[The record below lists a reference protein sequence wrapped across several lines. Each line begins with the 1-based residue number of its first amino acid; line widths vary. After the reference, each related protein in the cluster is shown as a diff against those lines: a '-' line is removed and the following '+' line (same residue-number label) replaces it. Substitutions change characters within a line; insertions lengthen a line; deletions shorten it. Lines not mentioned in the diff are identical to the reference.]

1 MKYWLHTSQRLHRAL
16 NSSFIEDKCQPKT
29 KRVEKRS
36 HVGNS
41 QHVVWN
47 TASLGNCHQKK
58 YMCTDEGH
66 SEVAIQQHQDIPL
79 PQVRKETRASLT
91 TNGKAESL
99 SISRASVM
107 QELTELEKQIEII
120 KQELQLAMDRKSE
133 LEEYQRTNRTAE
145 P

>member
-16 NSSFIEDKCQPKT
+16 NSSFIE
-29 KRVEKRS
+29 EKRQANKKRAEKRC

-41 QHVVWN
+41 QHAVWN
-47 TASLGNCHQKK
+47 TASLGNCHRKK
-58 YMCTDEGH
+58 YICTDEGQN
-66 SEVAIQQHQDIPL
+66 EVTIRQHQDIPL
-79 PQVRKETRASLT
+79 PQVRRETPASLT

-99 SISRASVM
+99 NTARTSVM

>member
-16 NSSFIEDKCQPKT
+16 NSSFIEDKHQHKT

-41 QHVVWN
+41 QHAVWN
-47 TASLGNCHQKK
+47 MANLGNSHRKK
-58 YMCTDEGH
+58 YICTDEGQN
-66 SEVAIQQHQDIPL
+66 EVMIRQHQDIPL
-79 PQVRKETRASLT
+79 PQVRRETLASLT
-91 TNGKAESL
+91 TNGKTESL
-99 SISRASVM
+99 NIARMSVM
-107 QELTELEKQIEII
+107 EELTELEKQIEII

-145 P
+145 S

>member
-16 NSSFIEDKCQPKT
+16 NSSFIEDKCQPKK

-36 HVGNS
+36 HIGNS
-41 QHVVWN
+41 QHAVWN
-47 TASLGNCHQKK
+47 TANLGNCNRKK
-58 YMCTDEGH
+58 YVCTQEEQN
-66 SEVAIQQHQDIPL
+66 EVMLQDIPL
-79 PQVRKETRASLT
+79 PQLRRETPASLT

-99 SISRASVM
+99 NIARTSVM

>member
-1 MKYWLHTSQRLHRAL
+1 MCTHTRAGSDVVL
-16 NSSFIEDKCQPKT
+16 TLLSLF
-29 KRVEKRS
+29 RA

-41 QHVVWN
+41 QHAVWN
-47 TASLGNCHQKK
+47 TANLGNCHRKK
-58 YMCTDEGH
+58 YICTDEGQNKVTIH
-66 SEVAIQQHQDIPL
+66 QHQDMPL
-79 PQVRKETRASLT
+79 PQGRRETPPSLT

-99 SISRASVM
+99 NTARTSVL

-133 LEEYQRTNRTAE
+133 LEEYARTNRTAE

>member
-1 MKYWLHTSQRLHRAL
+1 MGWLTG
-16 NSSFIEDKCQPKT
+16 
-29 KRVEKRS
+29 KRCIDIRKGSDFVLTLTPLFRS

-41 QHVVWN
+41 QHAVWN
-47 TASLGNCHQKK
+47 TANTGNCHRKK
-58 YMCTDEGH
+58 YICTDEGQN
-66 SEVAIQQHQDIPL
+66 EVTVRQHQDIPL
-79 PQVRKETRASLT
+79 PQVRRDAPASLT

-99 SISRASVM
+99 SIARTSVM
-107 QELTELEKQIEII
+107 QELTELEKQIQII

>member
-41 QHVVWN
+41 QHTVWN
-47 TASLGNCHQKK
+47 TANLGNCHAKK
-58 YMCTDEGH
+58 YICTDEGQN
-66 SEVAIQQHQDIPL
+66 EVTVQQHQDIPL
-79 PQVRKETRASLT
+79 PQTRRETPASLA

-99 SISRASVM
+99 STGRTSVV
-107 QELTELEKQIEII
+107 QELMELEKQIEII

-133 LEEYQRTNRTAE
+133 LEEYQRMNRTAE
-145 P
+145 L